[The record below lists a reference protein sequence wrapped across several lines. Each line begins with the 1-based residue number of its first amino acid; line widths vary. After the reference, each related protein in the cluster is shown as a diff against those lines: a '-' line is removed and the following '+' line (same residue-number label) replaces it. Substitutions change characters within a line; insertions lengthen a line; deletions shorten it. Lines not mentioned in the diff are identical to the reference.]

1 VRDGTHEARLE
12 IGGDLPGRDGE
23 GSSGLTDLGKKST
36 MAHLLHG
43 ALPLLSALLLLTGSQ
58 ALAQQMVSVSG
69 MEVNMRSGPGTQH
82 PADWRLDRGYP
93 LKVIGSQGSWL
104 KVIDFENDKGWI
116 HQSLTS
122 HRPYHVVK
130 VKIANMRSEPTTSG
144 RVIARLAYGE
154 ALKTLKRSGGWIKL
168 QGKNGLSGWVAQRLL
183 WGW

>member
-12 IGGDLPGRDGE
+12 IGGDL
-23 GSSGLTDLGKKST
+23 LGAVAKDRATLQIFARKST

-43 ALPLLSALLLLTGSQ
+43 ALPLLSALLLLAGSQ

-82 PADWRLDRGYP
+82 QAEWRLDRGYP
-93 LKVIGSQGSWL
+93 LKVIGSQGGWL
-104 KVIDFENDKGWI
+104 KVVDFEDDKGWI

-130 VKIANMRSEPTTSG
+130 VKIANMRSAPTTRG
-144 RVIARLAYGE
+144 RVIARLAYGQ